1 MERVD
6 SPVPVG
12 RGLSDHGRELSRM
25 RHGSAP
31 RRLGRRQ
38 RCPTARGTFRGTAQ
52 HNALAIESERAGR
65 HPVATAS
72 RLAATP
78 CTNSAP
84 TPRRGPGSASC
95 GRTRACRQ
103 WWSMRTCIRRSH
115 RCTHGARSAVGGRTH
130 PFLPAADRARL
141 RLAVFWPQLPIAVR
155 ESADLVHE
163 SGPLVAPTAPISD
176 SRGSPNGKLP
186 RRPDS

>member
-1 MERVD
+1 MERVV

-31 RRLGRRQ
+31 RRLGRRP
-38 RCPTARGTFRGTAQ
+38 RCLAARGTAQ

-78 CTNSAP
+78 STISAP

-103 WWSMRTCIRRSH
+103 CWSMRTCIRRSH
-115 RCTHGARSAVGGRTH
+115 RCVHDARSAVGGRTH

-141 RLAVFWPQLPIAVR
+141 RLAVFWPQLPIAVQ

-163 SGPLVAPTAPISD
+163 SGPLAAPTAPISD